1 MLGASVALNLFLLA
15 VIGGGSY
22 VISQNMQHYQRA
34 MRGINEWRAAVKE
47 LPPQE
52 RDQVFALL
60 KSAGLSGEQDM
71 TQARN
76 LRAQVTTVV
85 SKTPYDV
92 TQATILSEQARNA
105 EDSARSKIENA
116 LILGMKTMTPAQ
128 RTFISTQVLRPS
140 LRFSRLGT
148 HPPQK
153 PGDNGP
159 GNGPGG
165 DHPPGPPQP

>member
-1 MLGASVALNLFLLA
+1 MLGASVALNLFLVA

-22 VISQNMQHYQRA
+22 VISQNMRHYQRA
-34 MRGINEWRAAVKE
+34 MRGVHEWHTAIKA
-47 LPPQE
+47 LSPTE
-52 RDQVFALL
+52 RDQVFALI
-60 KSAGLSGEQDM
+60 KRAGLSGEQDM

-76 LRAQVTTVV
+76 LRAQVTAVV

-116 LILGMKTMTPAQ
+116 LIVGMKTMTPVQ
-128 RTFISTQVLRPS
+128 RTFISTQILRPS

-148 HPPQK
+148 HPPQNPDAAAAPQTAAGGPQTPTK
-153 PGDNGP
+153 P
-159 GNGPGG
+159 
-165 DHPPGPPQP
+165 